1 MSDGFESQITG
12 PDPADPC
19 GWVRDHLPLRSS
31 GIGDPGLAAAVDEHL
46 AGCAQC
52 RAEAEFVDRLRQARP
67 EPPAGLVEATLKRYA
82 ERPRESARKLR
93 WGGPLGVSAAAVVA
107 ALGFGLFAINRSA
120 TDPLWS
126 LALDP
131 EPTAWYG
138 EEWIVA
144 GGPVPEALSD
154 DQLLLLLEEMD
165 P

>member
-1 MSDGFESQITG
+1 MNDGFESRIG
-12 PDPADPC
+12 APHPADRC
-19 GWVRDHLPLRSS
+19 GWVRDLLPLRGS
-31 GIGDPGLAAAVDEHL
+31 GIADVQLAAELDEHL
-46 AGCAQC
+46 ADCAEC
-52 RAEAEFVDRLRQARP
+52 RAEAEFVDRLRRARP
-67 EPPAGLVEATLKRYA
+67 EPPAGLVEATLERYV
-82 ERPRESARKLR
+82 ERPRVSARKLR
-93 WGGPLGVSAAAVVA
+93 WGGPFGVSAAVVA
-107 ALGFGLFAINRSA
+107 ALGFGLFALSESA
-120 TDPLWS
+120 NDPLWG